1 VDAILRDRR
10 AILVF
15 VLPALLAYTLIVLG
29 PVVWSLVYTVFSG
42 NAISGFHYVGLK
54 NIRELFHDP
63 NFTAALK
70 FTLKYAVVVTAGQIG
85 FGLLLSLLYVFY
97 LRRGST
103 LIRTLVFFPVVIP
116 TVAIAEMFAKLFA
129 IVPQY
134 GVVNA
139 AFHAVGW
146 SSQVK
151 DWLGLST
158 GAFIV
163 LVIMDIW
170 RAMGFY
176 AVLLYAG
183 LINIPDEQIESAR
196 LDGASGVR
204 LVRHIVIPALGPVL
218 FSALIFAL
226 TGTLRVF
233 DSVLALTN
241 GGPGQA
247 TTPLTLY
254 MYNTAFT
261 AGQYGYASA
270 IATSLAIICLLTTLL
285 LFGFA
290 RRDPTQ

>member
-15 VLPALLAYTLIVLG
+15 VLPALLAYSLIVLV

-42 NAISGFHYVGLK
+42 NAIGGFHYVGLA

-63 NFTAALK
+63 AFTAALK
-70 FTLKYAVVVTAGQIG
+70 FTLEYAVIVTAGQIG

-103 LIRTLVFFPVVIP
+103 LLRTLVFFPVVIP
-116 TVAIAEMFAKLFA
+116 TVAIAAMFAKMFA

-134 GVVNA
+134 GIVDS
-139 AFHAVGW
+139 AFHAIGW
-146 SSQVK
+146 NSQVK

-163 LVIMDIW
+163 LAIMDIW

-183 LINIPDEQIESAR
+183 LVNIPEDQIESAR
-196 LDGASGVR
+196 LDGAAGAR
-204 LVRHIVIPALGPVL
+204 LVRHIILPALGPVL
-218 FSALIFAL
+218 FSALIFSL
-226 TGTLRVF
+226 TGTLKVF

-261 AGQYGYASA
+261 DGQYGYASS
-270 IATSLAIICLLTTLL
+270 IATALAIICLLVTLM
-285 LFGFA
+285 LFGIA
-290 RRDPTQ
+290 RRDPTA